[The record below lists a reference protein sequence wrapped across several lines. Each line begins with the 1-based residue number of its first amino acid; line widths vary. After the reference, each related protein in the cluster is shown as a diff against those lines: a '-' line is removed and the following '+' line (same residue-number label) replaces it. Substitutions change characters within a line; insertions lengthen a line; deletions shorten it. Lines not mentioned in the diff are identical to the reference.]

1 MSNDMLPGL
10 FDDQLGI
17 TQTEQTLFD
26 YEQVPVDRRG
36 FVLQK
41 TAETQWLLKRT
52 TEDIVRIG
60 NNLNA
65 VKEKLPHGMFGKWLE
80 CEFAMSHRN
89 ATHFMTIAD
98 RLGDK
103 LEPGSNLDLG
113 MKILRELAA
122 PSTPNEVIE
131 GVQSGQI
138 APTIEAIKEA
148 KLEARLAKEA
158 ERRAHAD
165 AMAYQQQ
172 LFNAKDA
179 AQAEIDELTRQMDA
193 LKQELET
200 ATTPEVEIREVEK
213 EVVPQSV
220 TNALET
226 FQKQINDLKTAL
238 ETEKSAIPPEV
249 QRRIDNLQK
258 QADKLKKQEEEN
270 ALQQERIDRLNNELR
285 AAVRDSIASENDERI
300 RQDWRTITSETRSCM
315 MRLLGQW
322 PTPLDIRSFESDDYE
337 RLSQLKS
344 TLKRVL
350 EECDALNYGGD
361 DMVVNEQI
369 VEEPIGY
376 IESSS
381 PYRSYTRDDL

>member
-52 TEDIVRIG
+52 SEDLITIG
-60 NNLNA
+60 NNLTE
-65 VKEKLPHGMFGKWLE
+65 VKQKLPHGLYGKWLKA
-80 CEFAMSHRN
+80 EFAMTDRQALN
-89 ATHFMTIAD
+89 FMRVATRFGNKSEMI
-98 RLGDK
+98 
-103 LEPGSNLDLG
+103 SDLAPA
-113 MKILRELAA
+113 IIYEIAA
-122 PSTPNEVIE
+122 PSTTDEIADQVI
-131 GVQSGQI
+131 GGQI
-138 APTIEAIKEA
+138 APNLEDIRKA
-148 KLEARLAKEA
+148 KQEARLAKEA
-158 ERRAHAD
+158 ERRAQAD
-165 AMAYQQQ
+165 AVAYQQQ
-172 LFNAKDA
+172 LFNSKDA
-179 AQAEIDELTRQMDA
+179 AQSEIDELTRQMNT
-193 LKQELET
+193 LKQEMET
-200 ATTPEVEIREVEK
+200 LTTPEVEIREVEK

-226 FQKQINDLKTAL
+226 FQKQINDLKRCL
-238 ETEKSAIPPEV
+238 ETEKNAIPPEV

-300 RQDWRTITSETRSCM
+300 RQDWRTITSEARSCM

-337 RLSQLKS
+337 RLSQLKA
-344 TLKRVL
+344 TLRRVL
-350 EECDALNYGGD
+350 EECDNLNYGGD
-361 DMVVNEQI
+361 DMVVNEQV